1 MFSAISLGEP
11 EDMKSFYP
19 LLALSHSFAALLLL
33 FEISQLH
40 SFSVLSFFTLLI
52 MSSFLRTCFIV
63 GGLLAV
69 GSRAGP
75 VVARD
80 VEVYPLAARS
90 RADPMVLRNID
101 VLPTIEER
109 GFKSHVLG
117 NHSLATSHVKDVL
130 FNL

>member
-1 MFSAISLGEP
+1 
-11 EDMKSFYP
+11 
-19 LLALSHSFAALLLL
+19 
-33 FEISQLH
+33 
-40 SFSVLSFFTLLI
+40 
-52 MSSFLRTCFIV
+52 MSSFLRTCFLV

-90 RADPMVLRNID
+90 RADPMVLGNID